1 MSIAPA
7 NPSQA
12 SALVSSGAREV
23 VLRRAA
29 NLSSELQR
37 AARDARVSRA
47 SAVARPSRAVIGARR
62 AATLWSG
69 PHRWLVRS
77 FAAIAVIPSLLC
89 TLYFALIASD
99 QYVSEVRLAVRA
111 GSTSSIDTIT
121 SVVGLSSVQ
130 QVQDSFIVVDYLKSR
145 AIVEQL
151 EKLIG
156 LSKMYSRTDI
166 DYVSR
171 FDPSDPIEDL
181 VWYWWWKVKTA
192 IEMPSGI
199 IAVEVS
205 AFSPED
211 SLKIA
216 ETVVT
221 LSERLINEMSARAER
236 DLLANAKAEVARA
249 EERLRRVRAA
259 IRDLRNEEGVL
270 DPRLQGEGINRM
282 IEQIR
287 LDRIKM
293 EQELSTIAPTLSGTS
308 PQVQILRSRIEAANE
323 QIALLERQLTQ
334 PTANGARTISRA
346 ILRFD
351 ELELERQV
359 AEKQYT
365 SAVTSLEAARVRAE
379 QQRMY
384 LSTFVRPVLATEATY
399 PRRFWYSLAAVLV
412 FLLAWVL
419 FVTLWTKVHERFS
432 H

>member
-1 MSIAPA
+1 
-7 NPSQA
+7 
-12 SALVSSGAREV
+12 
-23 VLRRAA
+23 
-29 NLSSELQR
+29 
-37 AARDARVSRA
+37 
-47 SAVARPSRAVIGARR
+47 
-62 AATLWSG
+62 
-69 PHRWLVRS
+69 
-77 FAAIAVIPSLLC
+77 
-89 TLYFALIASD
+89 
-99 QYVSEVRLAVRA
+99 
-111 GSTSSIDTIT
+111 
-121 SVVGLSSVQ
+121 
-130 QVQDSFIVVDYLKSR
+130 
-145 AIVEQL
+145 
-151 EKLIG
+151 
-156 LSKMYSRTDI
+156 
-166 DYVSR
+166 
-171 FDPSDPIEDL
+171 
-181 VWYWWWKVKTA
+181 
-192 IEMPSGI
+192 
-199 IAVEVS
+199 
-205 AFSPED
+205 
-211 SLKIA
+211 
-216 ETVVT
+216 
-221 LSERLINEMSARAER
+221 
-236 DLLANAKAEVARA
+236 
-249 EERLRRVRAA
+249 LRRVRAA